1 MDVMLDPAALS
12 HRLVLLERLQIG
24 LLGEP
29 LCGSR
34 IAFGREIVED
44 QRIDITVEPTLA
56 MQFKDKIATKQA
68 TISRRNSLVIVLS
81 FPHSKFLGEIPN

>member
-56 MQFKDKIATKQA
+56 MQFKDEATKQA